1 MFVNF
6 KKIIFTLVFFLM
18 FYVFYQII
26 VIRSQY
32 VRNQKDEVENENNNK
47 EPFESRPYLESSKV
61 LDLPL
66 KEYVIMSSWNSAV
79 DYDGIVSLEVLEK
92 VVQRGYRFLDM
103 EIYLTENEPHVGFSS
118 EKSFDT
124 VESMPVSFLDVCD
137 MLLAKAFFVS
147 NKLDPLLLHL
157 RIKSRNTDIYDKI
170 ANILKMKFNE
180 RLYTKQITGE
190 TTLAELQNKVVIIVD
205 RNYAPHL
212 KDYECKSCSVNLNK
226 QVAVYSGTP
235 TFQSLRTYE
244 KLDKPYTPLE
254 VVENGRTNVEKWQ
267 MVSNGIGDFY
277 TEENKP
283 DFYNFVLSHSV
294 QIIPH
299 KVASKDEAL
308 QIYEMFFQNNGKRAF
323 VPMAVAHDYI
333 EFEAG
338 G

>member
-26 VIRSQY
+26 VIRSQH
-32 VRNQKDEVENENNNK
+32 VRNQEDKVENENNNK

-124 VESMPVSFLDVCD
+124 VDSVPVSFLDVCD

-190 TTLAELQNKVVIIVD
+190 TTLEELQNKVVIIVD

-212 KDYECKSCSVNLNK
+212 KDYE
-226 QVAVYSGTP
+226 
-235 TFQSLRTYE
+235 
-244 KLDKPYTPLE
+244 
-254 VVENGRTNVEKWQ
+254 
-267 MVSNGIGDFY
+267 
-277 TEENKP
+277 
-283 DFYNFVLSHSV
+283 
-294 QIIPH
+294 
-299 KVASKDEAL
+299 
-308 QIYEMFFQNNGKRAF
+308 
-323 VPMAVAHDYI
+323 
-333 EFEAG
+333 
-338 G
+338 